1 MILRE
6 TLINADIPGCDKM
19 REAVLSQWQTSFE
32 ELKLKLSASL
42 NVLVLP
48 FY

>member
-1 MILRE
+1 MILWE
-6 TLINADIPGCDKM
+6 TLIDADIPGRNKM
-19 REAVLSQWQTSFE
+19 RKAVLNQWQMLFE
-32 ELKLKLSASL
+32 ELKLKLLASL